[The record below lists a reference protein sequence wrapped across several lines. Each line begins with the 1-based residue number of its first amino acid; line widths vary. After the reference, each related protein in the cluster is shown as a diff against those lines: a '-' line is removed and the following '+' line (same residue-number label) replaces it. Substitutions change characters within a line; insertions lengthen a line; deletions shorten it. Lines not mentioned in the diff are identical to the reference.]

1 MVPESGIMHL
11 LTKRRNMY
19 LVIRKYKYS
28 SIPDAYYVA
37 YATDSFIDAKKKK
50 EALKELSSRE
60 DNVEIQIATLPEPV
74 QMTG

>member
-1 MVPESGIMHL
+1 
-11 LTKRRNMY
+11 MY

>member
-1 MVPESGIMHL
+1 
-11 LTKRRNMY
+11 MY

-28 SIPDAYYVA
+28 SIPPSYYVA

>member
-1 MVPESGIMHL
+1 MVLDSGIMYL

-19 LVIRKYKYS
+19 LVIRKYNYS
-28 SIPDAYYVA
+28 AIPPAYYVA
-37 YATDSFIDAKKKK
+37 YATDSFSDAQKKK

-60 DNVEIQIATLPEPV
+60 DNVEIQVATLPEPV